1 MKHEKIGVIG
11 AGHVGSHVANAL
23 LLFGVCDEIVLL
35 DTDSEKALAQAMDL
49 ADTAV
54 CLPRRTA
61 VKVGCYADLADADLV
76 VFCAFSGTLEADRLA
91 ELQNTAA
98 IARQVGTDLVR
109 CGFGGL
115 IVSITNP
122 CDIIAQLMQAVTG
135 LTVIGTGTALDSARL
150 RQRIARQAGVAAC
163 EVDAFVIG
171 EHGDSQVPVLSSATI
186 GGRPVGEFCT
196 DAALAQAALDTVS
209 AGWDIAK
216 RKGSTEFGIGAVAAT
231 ICRAILRDERRVYPC
246 SAMLQGE
253 EGQQGVFAS
262 LPRVLGAE
270 GVLRTAMPE
279 LNCTEAQSFARS
291 CAILRER
298 CGHAGLPQE

>member
-150 RQRIARQAGVAAC
+150 RQRIAQQAGVAAC

-231 ICRAILRDERRVYPC
+231 ICRAILRDERQVYPC

-253 EGQQGVFAS
+253 EGQQGIFAS